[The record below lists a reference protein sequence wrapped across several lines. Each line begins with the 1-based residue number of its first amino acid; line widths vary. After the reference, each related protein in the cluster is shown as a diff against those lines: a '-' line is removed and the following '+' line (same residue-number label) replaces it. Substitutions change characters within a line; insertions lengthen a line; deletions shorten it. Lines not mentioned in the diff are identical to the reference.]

1 MRVFRRQGVM
11 SLGVVLSACAAGSPS
26 AANTSPQPAYGA
38 FLAARYADQQQDPAT
53 ATIYYQAA
61 VAADPGNQSLAGE
74 AFVAALL
81 AGSPRALSLAGSHAD
96 SALAV
101 MLLGNQQAM
110 AGHFNAAAAAF
121 SQLPPDDLG
130 GLIRPI
136 LLAWAKA
143 GLGDTPGAIGTLTP
157 VFGNQ
162 PFGPVYVL
170 NAAMIADIG
179 GDKADAAQFY
189 AQAAA
194 GQPPNL
200 RLVQILGS
208 WQARQGQMP
217 AAMALVNQLGAANPD
232 FAIAVPG
239 LAAHL
244 ADQVVATPTDG
255 LAEAYLTLAGSLNQ
269 PSQGL
274 LRTTF
279 LRFALMLRP
288 DLAAARLLLATDQA
302 QGDPSGKIPTP
313 PAQRRAALATLQS
326 ISPNDPLWG
335 PAAVQEAGLLAS
347 LNRPDEAVAL
357 MDRLASATPGNPE
370 PAQVA
375 GDILR
380 NNNQYAAAIQ
390 QYDKAI
396 ALVSQPAPP
405 ASWSLYFDRGICE
418 DQTGDWKAAEPDLMT
433 ALALGP
439 NQPYVLNY
447 IGYTWALRGEK
458 LAQAHDMLV
467 QAVGLDP
474 NDGAVIDS
482 LGYLDLRQGKNKDA
496 VSLLTQAVELDPD
509 DAEVNAHLGDAFYA
523 AGMTLQADYQWQR
536 ALSLKPDAKL
546 QADVEGR
553 LKQFAPPG

>member
-1 MRVFRRQGVM
+1 
-11 SLGVVLSACAAGSPS
+11 
-26 AANTSPQPAYGA
+26 
-38 FLAARYADQQQDPAT
+38 
-53 ATIYYQAA
+53 
-61 VAADPGNQSLAGE
+61 
-74 AFVAALL
+74 
-81 AGSPRALSLAGSHAD
+81 
-96 SALAV
+96 
-101 MLLGNQQAM
+101 
-110 AGHFNAAAAAF
+110 
-121 SQLPPDDLG
+121 
-130 GLIRPI
+130 
-136 LLAWAKA
+136 
-143 GLGDTPGAIGTLTP
+143 
-157 VFGNQ
+157 
-162 PFGPVYVL
+162 
-170 NAAMIADIG
+170 
-179 GDKADAAQFY
+179 
-189 AQAAA
+189 
-194 GQPPNL
+194 
-200 RLVQILGS
+200 
-208 WQARQGQMP
+208 
-217 AAMALVNQLGAANPD
+217 
-232 FAIAVPG
+232 
-239 LAAHL
+239 
-244 ADQVVATPTDG
+244 
-255 LAEAYLTLAGSLNQ
+255 
-269 PSQGL
+269 
-274 LRTTF
+274 
-279 LRFALMLRP
+279 
-288 DLAAARLLLATDQA
+288 LLATDQA

-380 NNNQYAAAIQ
+380 NNNQYAAAI

>member
-1 MRVFRRQGVM
+1 MMRVFRRQGVVT
-11 SLGVVLSACAAGSPS
+11 LGVLLSACAAGSPS
-26 AANTSPQPAYGA
+26 AANTGAAPAYGA

-53 ATIYYQAA
+53 ATLYYEQAL
-61 VAADPGNQSLAGE
+61 AADPGNQSLAGE

-81 AGSPRALSLAGSHAD
+81 SGSPRAFSLAGDNAD
-96 SALAV
+96 SALAI
-101 MLLGNQQAM
+101 MLLGNQAAL
-110 AGHFNAAAAAF
+110 AGHFNAAASAF
-121 SQLPPDDLG
+121 SELPPDDLG

-143 GLGDTPGAIGTLTP
+143 GLGDTVGGIATLTP

-189 AQAAA
+189 AQAAN
-194 GQPPNL
+194 QPPNL

-208 WQARQGQMP
+208 WQARQGQIS
-217 AAMALVNQLGAANPD
+217 AASALIGQLAGANPD
-232 FAIAVPG
+232 LAIAVPG
-239 LAAHL
+239 LQAQL
-244 ADQVVATPTDG
+244 ADRVVATPADG

-269 PSQGL
+269 PSQAL

-288 DLAAARLLLATDQA
+288 NLAAARLLLASDQA

-313 PAQRRAALATLQS
+313 PAQLNAALATLQP
-326 ISPNDPLWG
+326 IGPNDPLWA

-347 LNRPDEAVAL
+347 LNRPAEAVAL
-357 MDRLASATPGNPE
+357 MNRLAAVSPGNPE

-380 NNNQYAAAIQ
+380 NNNEFAAAIQ

-405 ASWSLYFDRGICE
+405 ESWSLYFDRGICE
-418 DQTGDWKAAEPDLMT
+418 DQSGDWKAAEPDLMT
-433 ALALGP
+433 ALALSP

-447 IGYTWALRGEK
+447 IGYSWALRGEK
-458 LAQAHDMLV
+458 MAQAHDMLE

-482 LGYLDLRQGKNKDA
+482 LGFLELQQGRNADA
-496 VSLLTQAVELDPD
+496 VSLLTKAVELAPD
-509 DAEVNAHLGDAFYA
+509 DAEVNAHLGNAFYA
-523 AGMTLQADYQWQR
+523 AGMRLQADYQWHR

-546 QADVEGR
+546 QAEVESR
-553 LKQFAPPG
+553 LKQFGPPG